1 MFADFRLKLF
11 WNAYL
16 PIFDTWSRF
25 ISVSH
30 SHALNAKLPSE
41 STEAGKFTDV
51 NLQPANA
58 FSPIYV
64 NESGKII
71 DVKPQLTKIE
81 FPMDFI
87 ALGMFME
94 VSL

>member
-1 MFADFRLKLF
+1 MFLHSKKDLSATSWALKMFADFRQKLF

-16 PIFDTWSRF
+16 PIFDIWSRF

-41 STEAGKFTDV
+41 STEAGKFTEV
-51 NLQPANA
+51 NLQPEKA

-64 NESGKII
+64 NES
-71 DVKPQLTKIE
+71 
-81 FPMDFI
+81 
-87 ALGMFME
+87 
-94 VSL
+94 